1 MIKEKFEE
9 LYAQYKGFKNY
20 AEEFNKTFEERRK
33 QAIEKAKDATED
45 ELFEMFLEIDAF
57 PEKLSHD
64 LDVTVDRLLTVYMS
78 LPKESKISDEVREE
92 LKGLNRFNTYYVFA
106 DGEVKKVNE
115 QLHEATDAQYRALAK
130 QYIDKQ
136 SQEE

>member
-57 PEKLSHD
+57 PEKLGHD
-64 LDVTVDRLLTVYMS
+64 LDVTVDRLLTLYKA
-78 LPKESKISDEVREE
+78 LPEDEEVPNDVKEE

-115 QLHEATDAQYRALAK
+115 QLHEATDTQYRALAK

-136 SQEE
+136 SQGE

>member
-9 LYAQYKGFKNY
+9 LYAQYKGFKNH

-57 PEKLSHD
+57 PEKLGHD
-64 LDVTVDRLLTVYMS
+64 LDVTVDRLLTLYKA
-78 LPKESKISDEVREE
+78 LPEDEEVPNDVKEE
-92 LKGLNRFNTYYVFA
+92 LKGLNRFNTYYVFV
-106 DGEVKKVNE
+106 DGEVKKTND
-115 QLHEATDAQYRALAK
+115 QIHETTDAQYKALAK
-130 QYIDKQ
+130 QYIENK
-136 SQEE
+136 STEK